1 MFFVKRP
8 SVTPD
13 EIPPPAAKPRLTER
27 LKRDWL
33 LAVGIGPALAF
44 RGVASSD
51 PYIRRYRD
59 SGEAFNKNGISTTNF
74 ARHGLPRIHR
84 SPLRRRWFRLSQ
96 FPRCLLRPA
105 QFAEALPAGGTAL

>member
-44 RGVASSD
+44 RGVASSN
-51 PYIRRYRD
+51 PEVYSRSRAQRQPLGRP
-59 SGEAFNKNGISTTNF
+59 SLATSNK
-74 ARHGLPRIHR
+74 P
-84 SPLRRRWFRLSQ
+84 
-96 FPRCLLRPA
+96 
-105 QFAEALPAGGTAL
+105 